1 MRSGFASSLLAV
13 SLLSAAGCA
22 DDAAEPQG
30 YQWRL
35 PDGFP
40 LPNVPADNP
49 MSEVKV
55 ELGRRLFYDVRLSLN
70 ETQSCGS
77 CHLQELAFTDG
88 LPGGVGSTGQV
99 HPRGSM
105 SIVNSAYFATFTWA
119 NPLIQ
124 SLEQQAL
131 GPLFGETPVELG
143 MAGQEEELLNRLRN
157 DDVYP
162 AMFADAFPAESD
174 PISLANLTRAIAAF
188 ERVLISG
195 NSPYDRYQA
204 GDDAALSESAERGM
218 ELFFSER
225 LECFHCHGGFTF
237 SDSLQHSGLVE
248 PESPFHNTGLY
259 NLDGSGAYPVPNTG
273 VHAVTDDPADMG
285 RFKAPTLRNIALT
298 APYMHDGS
306 IATLDEVLD
315 HYAAGGRT
323 IAEGSFAGV
332 GRDNPFRS
340 EFVHGFILGP
350 SEKADVIAFLE
361 SLTDEELISNPA
373 FSDPFAQ

>member
-1 MRSGFASSLLAV
+1 MRSGFVSSLAAL
-13 SLLSAAGCA
+13 SLFAAAGCA
-22 DDAAEPQG
+22 DDDASAGAYE
-30 YQWRL
+30 WRL

-77 CHLQELAFTDG
+77 CHRQDLAFTDG
-88 LPGGVGSTGQV
+88 LRGGVGSTGEV

-105 SIVNSAYFATFTWA
+105 SVVNSAYFATFTWG

-143 MAGQEEELLNRLRN
+143 MAGHEEELLHRLRG
-157 DDVYP
+157 DDLYP
-162 AMFADAFPAESD
+162 ALFADAFPGDAD

-195 NSPYDRYQA
+195 DAAYDRYQA
-204 GDDAALSESAERGM
+204 GDDAALSASAVRGM

-237 SDSLQHSGLVE
+237 SDSLAHSGLVE
-248 PESPFHNTGLY
+248 PEAPFHNTGLY
-259 NLDGSGAYPVPNTG
+259 NLDGSGAYPAPNTG
-273 VHAVTDDPADMG
+273 VHAVTGDPADMG

-306 IATLDEVLD
+306 IATLGEVLD

-332 GRDNPFRS
+332 GSDSPFRS

-361 SLTDEELISNPA
+361 SLTDEALITNPA
-373 FSDPFAQ
+373 FSDPFAE